1 MKTALCLYGQPRNIN
16 QKINQIIQNVVEP
29 NNCDVFVHAWFDSSD
44 RNIKKLCPGYEHRQL
59 EANTENILLNLNPK
73 ENLIESQ
80 KEFNN
85 PHIPQIT
92 EYNIKK
98 CFDYGMKYA
107 LNDFSK
113 NTIFRCYS
121 MWYSIYQSD
130 MLRQL
135 YELKTGIKYDCVIRM
150 RYDNTPNARLLV
162 QNYDLNYY
170 YNYDVNQPEPLVND
184 WFNFSNSYNM
194 SVSSSLFIHIER
206 LIKECLDE
214 HKYWCNELL
223 LYQHLRNNNVNV
235 KKFLC
240 ECSW

>member
-1 MKTALCLYGQPRNIN
+1 MRTALCLFGQPRNIN
-16 QKINQIIQNVVEP
+16 QKIHQIIKNVIIP
-29 NNCDVFVHAWFDSSD
+29 NNADVFFHAWFDKSD
-44 RNIKKLCPGYEHRQL
+44 RNIKKLCPGYENREL
-59 EANTENILLNLNPK
+59 DLNTENILTQFQPK
-73 ENLIESQ
+73 KYLLENQ
-80 KEFNN
+80 KQFNN
-85 PHIPQIT
+85 PFIPEIT

-98 CFDYGMKYA
+98 CNDYGLKYPR
-107 LNDFSK
+107 DVFSQ

-121 MWYSIYQSD
+121 MWYSIHQSD

-135 YELKTGIKYDCVIRM
+135 YELETGIQYDCVIRM
-150 RYDNTPNARLLV
+150 RYDNTPNSELSI

-170 YNYDVNQPEPLVND
+170 HNYNVNQPEPLVND

-194 SVSSSLFIHIER
+194 SVSGSLFIHIEK
-206 LIKECLDE
+206 LIKDCLNE

-223 LYQHLRNNNVNV
+223 LYQHLRNNNINV